1 MRSFRESID
10 IDNIPNIVS
19 SSLEIL
25 KLDQIIGSALSSSHS
40 YTKSINGWFD
50 IISVSEFNDTP
61 LFIYSIVSQV
71 DMKSYSGIGVHAIWN
86 LEGVIVDCW
95 YDVVVSLAIG
105 FDWPFLVKTP
115 VVGAKVTMLLLAN

>member
-1 MRSFRESID
+1 MRYFRESID

-95 YDVVVSLAIG
+95 DDVVVSLAIG
-105 FDWPFLVKTP
+105 LDWPFLVKAL
-115 VVGAKVTMLLLAN
+115 VVRG